1 MVINAY
7 FEQFLGCA
15 TSCCSRIRVSLYG
28 DVRKN
33 QGVFAGTYQKA
44 CGMKSNRNYWT
55 QIEGAGSALWIVR
68 YPGSNDWDWAIGSEN
83 DLGTSRVSIF
93 SSHETANPAACP
105 TSVNRFQYVKKGQFL
120 SAPANSIFIQC
131 A

>member
-15 TSCCSRIRVSLYG
+15 TSCCSRLRVSLYG

-44 CGMKSNRNYWT
+44 CGMINNRNYWT
-55 QIEGAGSALWIVR
+55 QIGGAGGALWIGR
-68 YPGSNDWDWAIGSEN
+68 HPGSNDWDWAIGSEN
-83 DLGTSRVSIF
+83 DLGTTRVSIF
-93 SSHETANPAACP
+93 SSHVTARPAACP
-105 TSVNRFQYVKKGQFL
+105 TSVNRFRYVAKGQL
-120 SAPANSIFIQC
+120 ISTPANSIFIQC